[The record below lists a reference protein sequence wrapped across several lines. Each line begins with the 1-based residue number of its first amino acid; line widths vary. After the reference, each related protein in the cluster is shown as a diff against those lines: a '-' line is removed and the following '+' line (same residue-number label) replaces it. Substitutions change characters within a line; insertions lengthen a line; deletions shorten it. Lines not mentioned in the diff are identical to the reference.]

1 MVDKTSSCLFSKV
14 FEELRQLSR
23 LEANPTKKWGILCWS
38 FTDLKKKLVIEKS
51 AGRRP
56 GGGGALRHNLNFDF
70 IFLILIEFL

>member
-38 FTDLKKKLVIEKS
+38 FTDLKKKMVIEKS
-51 AGRRP
+51 TAGGSGGS
-56 GGGGALRHNLNFDF
+56 GGGGGINPPSPDRT
-70 IFLILIEFL
+70 